1 MLSKI
6 LILIL
11 IIFFYGCSDKE
22 LTEEEIEI
30 KTPIIIEARN
40 YINNEQWIN
49 AENILKKILID
60 KPQYTRAHLDLAII
74 YQQYLTNYINSIY
87 HYNRYLELNPLSEKN
102 IFINEQINNLN
113 EELELSF
120 YKNNNRTEETKET
133 NVTNST
139 NFILKENPTKN
150 IMKYRIKDGDTLSKI
165 ARKFY
170 NDPMKY
176 DIIVDANNNIENS
189 EDIKIGQIIIIPE

>member
-40 YINNEQWIN
+40 YIDNEQWIN

-120 YKNNNRTEETKET
+120 YKNNNRAEETKET

-150 IMKYRIKDGDTLSKI
+150 IIKYRIKDGDTLSKI

-176 DIIVDANNNIENS
+176 DIIVDANKNIENS